1 MISRR
6 VFLVAA
12 VLAACAAPR
21 PRVYGAGPAVVFLG
35 DSLSEGAGVRPE
47 EAFPALVAERMRAEG
62 IAGSVVNAGISGD
75 TTRGG
80 RSRVDGL
87 LEGNVRVLV
96 VELGG
101 NDGLERAPIDS
112 IRENLR
118 AIIGKARARRVP
130 VLLAGMKLPRSYDAD
145 YRAAF
150 ANVYAEL
157 GREPGVTLLPFLLE
171 GVGGIPR
178 LNQPD
183 HIHPTAE
190 GHRIIAG
197 VVWGALEP
205 MLRSAGLRRQAA
217 R

>member
-6 VFLVAA
+6 ALLVAA
-12 VLAACAAPR
+12 VLAACVAPR

-35 DSLSEGAGVRPE
+35 DSLSAGAGVRPE

-80 RSRVDGL
+80 LSRVDGL

-96 VELGG
+96 LELGG
-101 NDGLERAPIDS
+101 NDGLGKNPVDS

-118 AIIGKARARRVP
+118 AIIAKARARHVP
-130 VLLAGMKLPRSYDAD
+130 VLLAGMKLPRSYDAH
-145 YRAAF
+145 YRASF
-150 ANVYAEL
+150 EDVYRGL
-157 GREPGVTLLPFLLE
+157 GNEPGVTLLPFLLE
-171 GVGGIPR
+171 GVGGVPR

-190 GHRIIAG
+190 GHRIIAAL
-197 VVWGALEP
+197 VWRSLAP
-205 MLRSAGLRRQAA
+205 MLR
-217 R
+217 